1 MQYSIILISKRFFSV
16 LRKAL
21 KSYTIFERPIRYGS
35 VNLAKPED
43 FRMALPYLQIEGQSL
58 KISVWLGR
66 TCDRG
71 HSSDAVWRGGKG
83 HSWTKFSPEP
93 ASIIQYDKF
102 SCKFRILRPTI
113 RRCMVQTV
121 NFLVDTKGL
130 NLMDRRVATKFSNHK
145 GLGPLFTF
153 LKNAAPKTNV
163 RIYGMNTPTFE
174 PIITVSSI
182 YGLVLFPR
190 GLLCPAR
197 VGSA

>member
-71 HSSDAVWRGGKG
+71 HSLRPSAGAQ
-83 HSWTKFSPEP
+83 SS
-93 ASIIQYDKF
+93 
-102 SCKFRILRPTI
+102 KFRHQL
-113 RRCMVQTV
+113 
-121 NFLVDTKGL
+121 LV
-130 NLMDRRVATKFSNHK
+130 S
-145 GLGPLFTF
+145 
-153 LKNAAPKTNV
+153 
-163 RIYGMNTPTFE
+163 
-174 PIITVSSI
+174 
-182 YGLVLFPR
+182 
-190 GLLCPAR
+190 
-197 VGSA
+197 